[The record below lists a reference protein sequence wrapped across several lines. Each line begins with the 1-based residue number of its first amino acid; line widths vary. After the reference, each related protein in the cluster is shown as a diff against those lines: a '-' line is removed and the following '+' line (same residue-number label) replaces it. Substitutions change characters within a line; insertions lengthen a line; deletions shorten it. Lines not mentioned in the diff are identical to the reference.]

1 MIHSDSIK
9 KLLKQHSNEIE
20 ILTYD
25 SVTSTND
32 IAKEYAINNPT
43 KEVAIIASKQTAG
56 RGRRGRSFFSPD
68 GTGLYLSVLLRPDIE
83 PQSISLLTP
92 FTALCVANAIESVS
106 NEIPKIKWINDIYI
120 NNKKASGILCEA
132 ALSPEGNKPDYVIV
146 GIGVN
151 LSTPTEGFPDE
162 IKEIATSVFG
172 DKMPDAKTVESLC
185 ATVIGQLLNYK
196 KEIDSRLFIDDYKNK
211 LFMLGHEVNVI
222 TPNETYL
229 ATAIDIDSD
238 AHLIVLL
245 PDGTKKTLDAGEI
258 SIKTY

>member
-1 MIHSDSIK
+1 MIHSDSLK
-9 KLLKQHSNEIE
+9 KLFKHNSDEIE

-32 IAKEYAINNPT
+32 IAKEFAINNPT
-43 KEVAIIASKQTAG
+43 KEAAIIASKQTAG
-56 RGRRGRSFFSPD
+56 RGRRGRAFFSPD
-68 GTGLYLSVLLRPDIE
+68 GTGLYLSVLLRPDIV
-83 PQSISLLTP
+83 PKNISLLTP

-106 NEIPKIKWINDIYI
+106 NKIPKIKWINDIYI
-120 NNKKASGILCEA
+120 DNKKVSGILCEA

-146 GIGVN
+146 GIGIN

-162 IKEIATSVFG
+162 IKDIATSVFL
-172 DKMPDAKTVESLC
+172 DKMPGDKTVESLC
-185 ATVIGQLLNYK
+185 AAVINQLLDYK
-196 KEIDSRLFIDDYKNK
+196 KELNSRLFIHDYKSK
-211 LFMLGHEVNVI
+211 LFVLGREVNVI
-222 TPNETYL
+222 TPNETYS
-229 ATAIDIDSD
+229 ATAIDIDND